1 MSGPAPDGTRCSR
14 VTARPDEVEGRRH
27 PASESNRR
35 LIGAGK
41 GARLPLPPN
50 RACASPAH
58 GSPVSGFSSRLARQ
72 PSGFDQGEKPFGS
85 EECIGPATVVG
96 ITPPKVRTFLL
107 FAQERPQSSSD
118 QRVQYLEYAPLG
130 MLEVAIPSTGH
141 RVEVSN
147 DPPLTVASRAPREL
161 AHVVFQGRLDPVLC
175 TPSGRFCFAIFAP
188 LR

>member
-85 EECIGPATVVG
+85 EKCIGPATVVG
-96 ITPPKVRTFLL
+96 ITPPRKFLSL
-107 FAQERPQSSSD
+107 GRATVLLASSLEPQFFTAKAQRSRSKSDRRECRARDPDGLERQ
-118 QRVQYLEYAPLG
+118 
-130 MLEVAIPSTGH
+130 
-141 RVEVSN
+141 
-147 DPPLTVASRAPREL
+147 RAP
-161 AHVVFQGRLDPVLC
+161 AHAAHARRQ
-175 TPSGRFCFAIFAP
+175 SGADHC
-188 LR
+188 

>member
-85 EECIGPATVVG
+85 EKCIGPATVVG
-96 ITPPKVRTFLL
+96 ITPPRKFLSL
-107 FAQERPQSSSD
+107 GRATVLLASSLEPQFFTAKARRARRFAKKIKGLRER
-118 QRVQYLEYAPLG
+118 RVSY
-130 MLEVAIPSTGH
+130 VVTH
-141 RVEVSN
+141 RVN
-147 DPPLTVASRAPREL
+147 DQIRSTRC
-161 AHVVFQGRLDPVLC
+161 FLC
-175 TPSGRFCFAIFAP
+175 DLCAFAP